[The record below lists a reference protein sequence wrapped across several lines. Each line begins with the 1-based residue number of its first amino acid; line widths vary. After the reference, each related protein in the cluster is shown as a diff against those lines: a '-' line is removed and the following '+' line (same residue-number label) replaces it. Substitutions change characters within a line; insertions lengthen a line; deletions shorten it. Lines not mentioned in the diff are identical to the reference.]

1 MSVEPDLSPAA
12 LPLFVYG
19 TLRDPQ
25 LLSTVLGRPLRPGG
39 QHVARAP
46 GWKAVQYPG
55 RIYPALVRAP
65 GVVAEGLLLIDLSPF
80 ELDLLDVFEGVEY
93 RRGIVAAMVE
103 EELFEAGAYLPAAY
117 LPTIEVPAP
126 HHDWSLSRWQR
137 EHKPRVLVSE
147 AASAAQI
154 RERLI
159 AVRPN

>member
-1 MSVEPDLSPAA
+1 MSPAA
-12 LPLFVYG
+12 PPLFVYG

-25 LLSTVLGRPLRPGG
+25 LLSTVLGRPLKPGG

-46 GWKAVQYPG
+46 GWKAVHYPG
-55 RIYPALVRAP
+55 RVYPALVRAP
-65 GVVAEGLLLIDLSPF
+65 GVAAEGLLLVDLSPF
-80 ELDLLDVFEGVEY
+80 ELDLLDVFEGAEY

-103 EELFEAGAYLPAAY
+103 EELFEAGAYLPA
-117 LPTIEVPAP
+117 IEVPTP
-126 HHDWSLSRWQR
+126 HHEWSLSRWQA

>member
-1 MSVEPDLSPAA
+1 MSPAA

-46 GWKAVQYPG
+46 GWKAVHYPG

-65 GVVAEGLLLIDLSPF
+65 GAAAEGLLLIDLSPF
-80 ELDLLDVFEGVEY
+80 ELDLLDAFEGAEY

-103 EELFEAGAYLPAAY
+103 EELFEAGAY

-147 AASAAQI
+147 AVSAAQI